1 MSHVINIP
9 KVVVDKNQVSSPTQ
23 ITVSNN
29 GFFPDIEL
37 IDVRHAMRAD
47 GTVTDERLK
56 FAVIEAMA
64 TVNAELHPLQA
75 EYATFDDIPSDHI
88 NGENLM
94 INQSLANQLEQA
106 NQHILQYQ
114 KQMDKLH
121 KQVLD
126 KLTQAEE
133 RTNEILLELENNQ
146 SWSHQPVPTGV
157 SRLLN
162 QRSGTVSN
170 SKANSAHLSP
180 NKTVPQSQVRDKNQ
194 R

>member
-1 MSHVINIP
+1 MFKLAISQFIEKGFGKTMIIAVIIGVCVNAFLCYERKILQA
-9 KVVVDKNQVSSPTQ
+9 DNQAKQMEIALV
-23 ITVSNN
+23 
-29 GFFPDIEL
+29 
-37 IDVRHAMRAD
+37 RAD
-47 GTVTDERLK
+47 
-56 FAVIEAMA
+56 
-64 TVNAELHPLQA
+64 
-75 EYATFDDIPSDHI
+75 
-88 NGENLM
+88 
-94 INQSLANQLEQA
+94 NQSLANQLEQA

-133 RTNEILLELENNQ
+133 RTNEILLELETHP
-146 SWSHQPVPTGV
+146 SWSNQPVPTGV

-170 SKANSAHLSP
+170 SKANSAPLPP

>member
-1 MSHVINIP
+1 MFSIISGMIEKSFGKAMIIALLIGICINA
-9 KVVVDKNQVSSPTQ
+9 
-23 ITVSNN
+23 
-29 GFFPDIEL
+29 FL
-37 IDVRHAMRAD
+37 CY
-47 GTVTDERLK
+47 ERK
-56 FAVIEAMA
+56 I
-64 TVNAELHPLQA
+64 LQA
-75 EYATFDDIPSDHI
+75 D
-88 NGENLM
+88 
-94 INQSLANQLEQA
+94 NQSLANQLEQA

-114 KQMDKLH
+114 KQVDKLH
-121 KQVLD
+121 QQVLT
-126 KLTQAEE
+126 KLTQAEK

-180 NKTVPQSQVRDKNQ
+180 NKTVPQPQVRDKNQ